1 MRRGPRLAV
10 LGRQGAGKG
19 TQCALLAARMGVP
32 HLSTGDL
39 FRDEVAAGTPL
50 GRRVAGCLEAGNLV
64 PDEVVLD
71 VVATALAAA
80 PGGYLL
86 DGFPRTLAQGTALL
100 DAAGDDALD
109 VAVELMVP
117 SSVVLPRLA
126 ARRVCRSC
134 GHIYVTPEG
143 GPEITTCR
151 VCGGRVAR
159 RSDDTKAAIRRRLAA
174 YDEQTKP
181 LLVWLADRG
190 LLLSVDGVAGP
201 SEVHERVVDALRR
214 RLAAVGL
221 IDADATG

>member
-19 TQCALLAARMGVP
+19 TQCSLLASRLGVP

-39 FRDEVAAGTPL
+39 FRDEVAAETSL
-50 GRRVAGCLEAGNLV
+50 GRRVSGYLEGGELV

-71 VVATALAAA
+71 VVTTALSAA
-80 PGGYLL
+80 PQGYLL
-86 DGFPRTLAQGTALL
+86 DGFPRNLAQATALL
-100 DAAGDDALD
+100 DAAGEDALD
-109 VAVELMVP
+109 VAIELMVP
-117 SSVVLPRLA
+117 SAVVLPRLA

-134 GHIYVTPEG
+134 GEIYVTPEG

-159 RSDDTKAAIRRRLAA
+159 RADDTKAAIRRRLAA
-174 YDEQTKP
+174 YDEQTRP
-181 LLVWLADRG
+181 MLVWLADRG
-190 LLLSVDGVAGP
+190 LLVSVDGVADAYV
-201 SEVHERVVDALRR
+201 VHERVVTSLHT

-221 IDADATG
+221 LDASS

>member
-1 MRRGPRLAV
+1 MQRGPRLAV

-19 TQCALLAARMGVP
+19 TQCALLAARTQVP

-50 GRRVAGCLEAGNLV
+50 GRKVAGYLEAGELV
-64 PDEVVLD
+64 PDDVVLD
-71 VVATALAAA
+71 VVTPALAAA
-80 PGGYLL
+80 PEGYLL
-86 DGFPRTLAQGTALL
+86 DGFPRNLAQACALL

-109 VAVELMVP
+109 VAIELVVP
-117 SSVVLPRLA
+117 SSMVLPRLA
-126 ARRVCRSC
+126 ARRVCQSC
-134 GHIYVTPEG
+134 GTTYVTPEG

-159 RSDDTKAAIRRRLAA
+159 RADDTKAAIRRRLAA

-190 LLLSVDGVAGP
+190 LLLSVDGVAEP
-201 SEVHERVVDALRR
+201 DVVHERVAVALRD

-221 IDADATG
+221 IDATG

>member
-19 TQCALLAARMGVP
+19 TQCSLLASRLGVP

-50 GRRVAGCLEAGNLV
+50 GRRVSGFLEIGELV

-71 VVATALAAA
+71 VVTTALAAA
-80 PGGYLL
+80 PQGYLL
-86 DGFPRTLAQGTALL
+86 DGFPRNLAQATALL
-100 DAAGDDALD
+100 GLAGDDALD
-109 VAVELMVP
+109 VTVELVVP
-117 SSVVLPRLA
+117 SAVVLPRLA
-126 ARRVCRSC
+126 ARRVCGSC
-134 GHIYVTPEG
+134 GEIYVTPEG

-159 RSDDTKAAIRRRLAA
+159 RADDTKSAIRRRLAA
-174 YDEQTKP
+174 YDEQTGP
-181 LLVWLADRG
+181 MLLWLADRG
-190 LLLSVDGVAGP
+190 LLVSVDGVA
-201 SEVHERVVDALRR
+201 EADVVHERVVTALHS

-221 IDADATG
+221 LDAPS

>member
-50 GRRVAGCLEAGNLV
+50 GQRVAGCLEGGHLV
-64 PDEVVLD
+64 PDDVVLD
-71 VVATALAAA
+71 VVTTALAAA

-86 DGFPRTLAQGTALL
+86 DGFPRNLAQATALL
-100 DAAGDDALD
+100 EAAGDDALD
-109 VAVELMVP
+109 VAIELMVP

-126 ARRVCRSC
+126 ARRVCQSC
-134 GHIYVTPEG
+134 GTTYMAPEG

-151 VCGGRVAR
+151 VCGGKVAR
-159 RSDDTKAAIRRRLAA
+159 RADDTKAAIRRRLAA
-174 YDEQTKP
+174 YDEQTRP
-181 LLVWLADRG
+181 MLVWLADRG
-190 LLLSVDGVAGP
+190 LLLSVDGVA
-201 SEVHERVVDALRR
+201 EADVVHDRVVEALRD

-221 IDADATG
+221 IDATG

>member
-39 FRDEVAAGTPL
+39 FRDAVAAGTPL
-50 GRRVAGCLEAGNLV
+50 GRRVAGHLEAGHLV
-64 PDEVVLD
+64 PDDVVLD
-71 VVATALAAA
+71 VVTTALAAT

-86 DGFPRTLAQGTALL
+86 DGFPRTVAQAADLL
-100 DAAGDDALD
+100 GAAGADALD
-109 VAVELMVP
+109 VAVELAVP
-117 SSVVLPRLA
+117 SAVVLPRLA
-126 ARRVCRSC
+126 ARRVCGSC
-134 GHIYVTPEG
+134 GAIYVTPAG

-151 VCGGRVAR
+151 VCGGKVAR
-159 RSDDTKAAIRRRLAA
+159 RADDTKVAIRRRLAA

-181 LLVWLADRG
+181 LLRWLDERG

-201 SEVHERVVDALRR
+201 DEVHERVMTALRG

-221 IDADATG
+221 LDAAG

>member
-1 MRRGPRLAV
+1 MQRGPRLAV

-19 TQCALLAARMGVP
+19 TQCALLAARTQVP

-50 GRRVAGCLEAGNLV
+50 GRKVSGYLEAGELV

-71 VVATALAAA
+71 VVTTALAAA
-80 PGGYLL
+80 PEGYLL
-86 DGFPRTLAQGTALL
+86 DGFPRNLAQARALL

-109 VAVELMVP
+109 VAIELVVP

-126 ARRVCRSC
+126 ARRVCQSC
-134 GHIYVTPEG
+134 GTTYVTPEG

-159 RSDDTKAAIRRRLAA
+159 RADDTKAAIRRRLAA

-190 LLLSVDGVAGP
+190 LLLSVDGVAEP
-201 SEVHERVVDALRR
+201 DVVHERVAVALRD

-221 IDADATG
+221 IDATG

>member
-50 GRRVAGCLEAGNLV
+50 GQRVAGCLEGGHLV
-64 PDEVVLD
+64 PDDVVLD
-71 VVATALAAA
+71 VVTTALAAA

-86 DGFPRTLAQGTALL
+86 DGFPRNLAQATALL
-100 DAAGDDALD
+100 EAAGDDALD
-109 VAVELMVP
+109 VAIELMVP

-126 ARRVCRSC
+126 ARRVCQSC
-134 GHIYVTPEG
+134 GTTYMAPEG

-151 VCGGRVAR
+151 VCGGKVAR
-159 RSDDTKAAIRRRLAA
+159 RADDTKAAIRRRLAA
-174 YDEQTKP
+174 YDEQTRP
-181 LLVWLADRG
+181 MLVWLADRG
-190 LLLSVDGVAGP
+190 LLLSVDGVA
-201 SEVHERVVDALRR
+201 EADAVHDRVVEALRD

-221 IDADATG
+221 LDATG

>member
-1 MRRGPRLAV
+1 MQRGPRLAV

-19 TQCALLAARMGVP
+19 TQCALLAERMGVP

-39 FRDEVAAGTPL
+39 FRDQVAAGTPL
-50 GRRVAGCLEAGNLV
+50 GRRVAGYLEAGLLV

-71 VVATALAAA
+71 VVTSTLAAT
-80 PGGYLL
+80 PEGYLL
-86 DGFPRTLAQGTALL
+86 DGFPRNLAQGAALL
-100 DAAGDDALD
+100 EAAGDDALD
-109 VAVELMVP
+109 VAIELVVP

-126 ARRVCRSC
+126 ARRVCGNC
-134 GHIYVTPEG
+134 GATYVTPEG

-159 RSDDTKAAIRRRLAA
+159 RADDTKAAIRRRLAA

-190 LLLSVDGVAGP
+190 LLLSVDGVAAP
-201 SEVHERVVDALRR
+201 DVVHERVASALRD

-221 IDADATG
+221 LDTAG

>member
-1 MRRGPRLAV
+1 
-10 LGRQGAGKG
+10 
-19 TQCALLAARMGVP
+19 MGVP

-39 FRDEVAAGTPL
+39 FRDQVAAGTPL
-50 GRRVAGCLEAGNLV
+50 GKRVAGYLEAGLLV

-71 VVATALAAA
+71 VVTSTLAAT
-80 PGGYLL
+80 PEGYLL
-86 DGFPRTLAQGTALL
+86 DGFPRNLAQGAALL
-100 DAAGDDALD
+100 EAAGNDALD
-109 VAVELMVP
+109 VAIELVVP

-126 ARRVCRSC
+126 ARRVCGTC
-134 GHIYVTPEG
+134 GATYVTPEG

-159 RSDDTKAAIRRRLAA
+159 RADDTKAAIRRRLAA

-190 LLLSVDGVAGP
+190 LLLSVDGVAAP
-201 SEVHERVVDALRR
+201 DVVHERVAAALDD

-221 IDADATG
+221 LDTDRSTAS

>member
-1 MRRGPRLAV
+1 MQRGPRLAV

-19 TQCALLAARMGVP
+19 TQCALLAERMGVP

-39 FRDEVAAGTPL
+39 FRDQVAAGTPL
-50 GRRVAGCLEAGNLV
+50 GRRVAGYLEAGLLV

-71 VVATALAAA
+71 VVTSTLAAT
-80 PGGYLL
+80 PEGYLL
-86 DGFPRTLAQGTALL
+86 DGFPRNLAQGAALL
-100 DAAGDDALD
+100 EAAGDDALD
-109 VAVELMVP
+109 VAIELVVP

-126 ARRVCRSC
+126 ARRVCGTC
-134 GHIYVTPEG
+134 GATYVTPEG

-159 RSDDTKAAIRRRLAA
+159 RADDTKAAIRRRLAA

-190 LLLSVDGVAGP
+190 LLLSVDGVAAP
-201 SEVHERVVDALRR
+201 DVVHERVASALRD

-221 IDADATG
+221 LDTAG

>member
-19 TQCALLAARMGVP
+19 TQCSLLAARMGVP

-39 FRDEVAAGTPL
+39 FRDEVAAGTAL
-50 GRRVAGCLEAGNLV
+50 GRRVVGCLEAGALV
-64 PDEVVLD
+64 PDDLVLEVV
-71 VVATALAAA
+71 TPALAASD
-80 PGGYLL
+80 GYLL
-86 DGFPRTLAQGTALL
+86 DGFPRTLSQATALL
-100 DAAGDDALD
+100 EAAGDDALD
-109 VAVELMVP
+109 VAVELVVP

-134 GHIYVTPEG
+134 GEIYVTPEG

-159 RSDDTKAAIRRRLAA
+159 RADDTKAAIRRRLAA
-174 YDEQTKP
+174 YDEQTRP
-181 LLVWLADRG
+181 LLLWLADRG
-190 LLLSVDGVAGP
+190 LLLSVDGVAEP
-201 SEVHERVVDALRR
+201 DEVHERVVVALRS

-221 IDADATG
+221 LDATG